1 MAMVGVGG
9 IFWAT
14 GAEFDSSAKI
24 GLILMFGIVVN
35 NAILL
40 INRFR
45 LQVREI
51 LAEEKFPPGTEEGQI
66 PEKRRLG
73 GFDLW
78 RLPGQ
83 VRQKVLTR
91 AIVEGTRIQM
101 RSILLT
107 SGTTIAG
114 LLPLLYK
121 KDASAGKDIWENLA
135 LSSIGG
141 LGSSTVL
148 ILMAIPALYWMFT
161 RWGWGLAR
169 FGRWIKRRGATH
181 RNKGGILTPRPG
193 VPEVE

>member
-1 MAMVGVGG
+1 MAMVGVGS

-14 GAEFDSSAKI
+14 GAEFDSSAKV
-24 GLILMFGIVVN
+24 GLILMLGIVVN

-51 LAEEKFPPGTEEGQI
+51 LAEKAFPTGDGEGQI
-66 PEKRRLG
+66 PGKRRLG

-78 RLPGQ
+78 RLPGPERQQ
-83 VRQKVLTR
+83 VLKL
-91 AIVEGTRIQM
+91 AIVDGTRIQM

-121 KDASAGKDIWENLA
+121 KDATAGKDIWENLA

-169 FGRWIKRRGATH
+169 LGRWLKRRSSPRANELGMLAPQT
-181 RNKGGILTPRPG
+181 GTPG
-193 VPEVE
+193 PE

>member
-1 MAMVGVGG
+1 V
-9 IFWAT
+9 
-14 GAEFDSSAKI
+14 

-51 LAEEKFPPGTEEGQI
+51 LDEKAYLRGDDDGQI
-66 PEKRRLG
+66 PHKRRLG

-78 RLPGQ
+78 RLSGPERQQ
-83 VRQKVLTR
+83 VLRQ

-101 RSILLT
+101 RTILLT

-169 FGRWIKRRGATH
+169 LSRGLKRRSSHQGDGA
-181 RNKGGILTPRPG
+181 GLLTPQ
-193 VPEVE
+193 PEAPEAE